1 MSVSEIAAFVRAT
14 VPIGADPGDAFE
26 GDFSDRCV
34 GSRPVV
40 LAPSARVGLY
50 WLIKALGLGP
60 GDEILTQAF
69 NFSAVPAAI
78 MATGATPQFVDLT
91 PGSFEGNW
99 SRLDELVT
107 DRTRAVIATHLY
119 GNPVDLKPM
128 RKLCDERG
136 IVLIE
141 DCAQGIGASSR
152 RRPVGTWGDGAIFS
166 LGGTKN
172 LTLLGGGAVAVKDEQ
187 AAQRVR
193 EMAALHPR
201 MGSIATVPLAVKA
214 AFLSAATHPLPFS
227 AFVLPVV
234 RAFEARGLDLVHR
247 VMQEP
252 HALMTD
258 IEQSRRPSR
267 QMAAIGGAQL
277 NRVDK
282 LNRSRIRNGWVM
294 RTALERAGDLNPLIV
309 PPMREGSVFMSFPV
323 LHPARHDL
331 ARELRMRGVD
341 TDFGFMSDCPSLE
354 VFASARVD
362 CPNSTRV
369 DREIL
374 HLPIHPFLK
383 KRHLDRIAAA
393 VRSAVDAI

>member
-1 MSVSEIAAFVRAT
+1 MSEVVAAIRAT
-14 VPIGADPGDAFE
+14 VAPGADPGQIFE
-26 GDFSDRCV
+26 DDFSHRALD
-34 GSRPVV
+34 GRPVA

-78 MATGATPQFVDLT
+78 MATGAVPCFVDLA
-91 PGSFEGNW
+91 PGTFEGDW

-128 RKLCDERG
+128 RRFCDEHG
-136 IVLIE
+136 LLLIE
-141 DCAQGIGASSR
+141 DCAQGIGATSG

-172 LTLLGGGAVAVKDEQ
+172 LTLLGGGAVAVKNEE
-187 AAQRVR
+187 AARRVL
-193 EMAALHPR
+193 EMAAKHPR
-201 MGSIATVPLAVKA
+201 MGPAATVPLAVKA
-214 AFLSAATHPLPFS
+214 AFLSTATHPLPFS
-227 AFVLPVV
+227 AFVLPTLRVC
-234 RAFEARGLDLVHR
+234 EARGLDLVHR
-247 VMQEP
+247 VMGE
-252 HALMTD
+252 HHSLMTN
-258 IEQSRRPSR
+258 IEKSPMPSR
-267 QMAAIGGAQL
+267 QMAAIGGTQL
-277 NRVDK
+277 SRVDK
-282 LNRSRIRNGWVM
+282 LNRARIRNGWVL
-294 RTALERAGDLNPLIV
+294 RTALERAGDLTPLVV
-309 PPMREGSVFMSFPV
+309 PPMREGSVFMSFPI
-323 LHPARHDL
+323 LHPARHEL
-331 ARELRMRGVD
+331 ARELRKRGVD

-354 VFASARVD
+354 IFADARVD

-374 HLPIHPFLK
+374 HLPIYPFLG

-393 VRSAVDAI
+393 VRAAVDAV